1 MQSQSNVACAG
12 VLAPVHFSKHG
23 FYING
28 IPEDANLAVKV
39 HTVWMELCLRFR
51 LGFKGMYRGFI
62 KAEGVFGQGRLYAS
76 LITKDGDVKHYG
88 LVSTKVVTTAG
99 VNYMRDDFNNNTGL
113 ADITNFN
120 FHDSGTGT
128 GAEAVGDTALGTAA
142 GPARV
147 TGTQSA
153 PATKQYRT
161 VGTIT
166 YTSTLAITEH
176 GIFSASSS
184 GTLWDRSVFGAINV
198 NNGDSIQFTYT
209 LKSESMVGVVK
220 QVELL
225 ETPESSNYSVAA

>member
-1 MQSQSNVACAG
+1 MNKSSNLAYSG
-12 VLAPVHFSKHG
+12 ELSPVLFSKHG
-23 FYING
+23 FYIEG
-28 IPEDANLAVKV
+28 IPADAPLSVKTK
-39 HTVWMELCLRFR
+39 TVWMEFCLRLR

-62 KAEGVFGQGRLYAS
+62 KAEGIFGQGRLYAS
-76 LITKDGDVKHYG
+76 LITKEGDVRHYG

-99 VNYMRDDFNNNTGL
+99 VNYMRDDFNNATGG

-176 GIFSASSS
+176 GVFSASSS

-209 LKSESMVGVVK
+209 FLQNLEVVK

-225 ETPESSNYSVAA
+225 ETPESSDYSVTA

>member
-1 MQSQSNVACAG
+1 MKDSNVACSGAM
-12 VLAPVHFSKHG
+12 APVHISKDG
-23 FYING
+23 FYANG
-28 IPEDANLAVKV
+28 VPSDAKLSVKLFTAWKELA
-39 HTVWMELCLRFR
+39 LRVR
-51 LGFKGMYRGFI
+51 IGCKSMYRGFI
-62 KAEGVFGQGRLYAS
+62 KAEGVFGQGRLYATRIS
-76 LITKDGDVKHYG
+76 ELGQIEHLG
-88 LVSTKVVTTAG
+88 LVSTMVVTTAG
-99 VNYMRDDFNNNTGL
+99 VNYMRDNFNNQTGS
-113 ADITNFN
+113 ANIVNFN

-128 GAEAVGDTALGTAA
+128 GAEAVGDTALGAAA

-166 YTSTLAITEH
+166 YTATLAITEH
-176 GIFSASSS
+176 GVFSASSA

-209 LKSESMVGVVK
+209 FFYQMDVFK

-225 ETPESSNYSVAA
+225 ETPESSNYLKAA